1 MSVTDRYDV
10 SDLQEGQFEPGS
22 NNLVLRNKRGITT
35 IAEMNIAEAAALAS
49 ATEEFVHSY
58 DAQHRFTA
66 DDIRNMHRRWLGSIY
81 DWAGKYRQVNMG
93 KGGFQF
99 ASAQL
104 IPKLMTDL
112 ENGPL
117 RVHTPCMTAE
127 VATVAAALAE
137 AHVELVLIHPFRE
150 GNGRI
155 SRLVCVLMALQ
166 AGLPFL
172 YFSAMAGERKSE
184 YFSAVQQGLARDYS
198 KMTSIF
204 IEIIRNTTS
213 QV

>member
-1 MSVTDRYDV
+1 MTDRYDV
-10 SDLQEGQFEPGS
+10 SDLREGQFEPGS
-22 NNLVLRNKRGITT
+22 NDLVLRNKLGITS

-49 ATEEFVHSY
+49 ATEEFVHLF

-66 DDIRNMHRRWLGSIY
+66 DDIRNMHRRWLGNIY
-81 DWAGKYRQVNMG
+81 EWAGEYRQVNMG

-99 ASAQL
+99 ASARL
-104 IPKLMTDL
+104 IPKLIADF

-117 RVHTPCMTAE
+117 RVHTPCMAAE

-137 AHVELVLIHPFRE
+137 THVELVLLHPFRE

-155 SRLVCVLMALQ
+155 SRLLCVLMALQ

-172 YFSAMAGERKSE
+172 DFSSIAGDRKAD
-184 YFSAVQQGLARDYS
+184 YFSAVQKGLDRDYS